1 MHPGFSKA
9 ELGETKYPKR
19 GKSYDLNHT
28 SDGQTAQV
36 SSQKAEIE
44 KTWNKFVESS
54 TLHGLLH
61 VFSSST
67 RTRRFLWAVLLL
79 LAMMW
84 FSFQSFKLIE
94 KYYSYQVTT
103 KVSLKYDPM
112 PTFPAV
118 TICNFN
124 VFKRSVVRTSAY
136 EEILP
141 QLHASVDKKMGLF
154 DVNDSID
161 LNKYHD
167 LNLTQFYIDAGHQ
180 SNDTVRHCIWNG
192 KPTCDHRNFTSVLI
206 SMGLCH
212 TFNSGRNGQPI
223 LRVKQGGSN
232 RGLHLILN
240 VGQEEY
246 YGTASYAAGL
256 KVLVHDQQ
264 TLPLVSQLGFAVSP
278 GTSTFAAL
286 KKLRTLNLPKPYEG
300 NCHDKEITSIP
311 GYNKYTI
318 PSCQEICVTNFV
330 INKCGCRDALMPDIN
345 NTKVCGLRE
354 IKNCLEKEMINFY
367 SRIDDQCECPVPC
380 DSISYNPILSYADF
394 PSNNFIEDYVKR
406 RGPNFT
412 TDSLEEKQESMSQNQ
427 LELRVYFQELNYQ
440 VIEEIPAYNYES
452 LLGEIG
458 GQVGLC
464 VGASLLTVLEFF
476 DVIITIVGIRLGF
489 R

>member
-1 MHPGFSKA
+1 MPNDYSYWSKYLSRYFSQIYPIVARKQFFRGRQGSTMDPALSKA

-19 GKSYDLNHT
+19 GKSYDLNLT

-67 RTRRFLWAVLLL
+67 TTRRFLWAVLLL

-94 KYYSYQVTT
+94 KYYRYRVTT

-141 QLHASVDKKMGLF
+141 QLHASVVKKMDLP

-180 SNDTVRHCIWNG
+180 SDDTVNHCIWNG
-192 KPTCDHRNFTSVLI
+192 KPTCDHRNFTSVLT

-212 TFNSGRNGQPI
+212 TFNSG
-223 LRVKQGGSN
+223 K
-232 RGLHLILN
+232 
-240 VGQEEY
+240 
-246 YGTASYAAGL
+246 
-256 KVLVHDQQ
+256 
-264 TLPLVSQLGFAVSP
+264 F
-278 GTSTFAAL
+278 
-286 KKLRTLNLPKPYEG
+286 
-300 NCHDKEITSIP
+300 
-311 GYNKYTI
+311 
-318 PSCQEICVTNFV
+318 
-330 INKCGCRDALMPDIN
+330 
-345 NTKVCGLRE
+345 
-354 IKNCLEKEMINFY
+354 
-367 SRIDDQCECPVPC
+367 
-380 DSISYNPILSYADF
+380 
-394 PSNNFIEDYVKR
+394 
-406 RGPNFT
+406 
-412 TDSLEEKQESMSQNQ
+412 
-427 LELRVYFQELNYQ
+427 
-440 VIEEIPAYNYES
+440 
-452 LLGEIG
+452 
-458 GQVGLC
+458 
-464 VGASLLTVLEFF
+464 
-476 DVIITIVGIRLGF
+476 
-489 R
+489 

>member
-1 MHPGFSKA
+1 MSEKSSSKGGKESTMNPGFSKA
-9 ELGETKYPKR
+9 ELAETKYPKR
-19 GKSYDLNHT
+19 GKSYDVNHT

-94 KYYSYQVTT
+94 KYYSYRVTT

-124 VFKRSVVRTSAY
+124 VFKRSVVRTSVY

-141 QLHASVDKKMGLF
+141 QLHASVVEKMDLP

-180 SNDTVRHCIWNG
+180 SNDTVEHCIWDG
-192 KPTCDHRNFTSVLI
+192 KPTCDHRNFTSVLT

-212 TFNSGRNGQPI
+212 TFNSG
-223 LRVKQGGSN
+223 K
-232 RGLHLILN
+232 
-240 VGQEEY
+240 
-246 YGTASYAAGL
+246 
-256 KVLVHDQQ
+256 
-264 TLPLVSQLGFAVSP
+264 F
-278 GTSTFAAL
+278 
-286 KKLRTLNLPKPYEG
+286 
-300 NCHDKEITSIP
+300 
-311 GYNKYTI
+311 
-318 PSCQEICVTNFV
+318 
-330 INKCGCRDALMPDIN
+330 
-345 NTKVCGLRE
+345 
-354 IKNCLEKEMINFY
+354 
-367 SRIDDQCECPVPC
+367 
-380 DSISYNPILSYADF
+380 
-394 PSNNFIEDYVKR
+394 
-406 RGPNFT
+406 
-412 TDSLEEKQESMSQNQ
+412 
-427 LELRVYFQELNYQ
+427 
-440 VIEEIPAYNYES
+440 
-452 LLGEIG
+452 
-458 GQVGLC
+458 
-464 VGASLLTVLEFF
+464 
-476 DVIITIVGIRLGF
+476 
-489 R
+489 

>member
-1 MHPGFSKA
+1 MNPGFSKA
-9 ELGETKYPKR
+9 ELAETKYPKR
-19 GKSYDLNHT
+19 GKSYDVNHT

-141 QLHASVDKKMGLF
+141 QIHASVVKKMGLP
-154 DVNDSID
+154 DVNDSFD

-180 SNDTVRHCIWNG
+180 SDDTVN
-192 KPTCDHRNFTSVLI
+192 
-206 SMGLCH
+206 
-212 TFNSGRNGQPI
+212 
-223 LRVKQGGSN
+223 
-232 RGLHLILN
+232 HL
-240 VGQEEY
+240 
-246 YGTASYAAGL
+246 
-256 KVLVHDQQ
+256 K
-264 TLPLVSQLGFAVSP
+264 
-278 GTSTFAAL
+278 
-286 KKLRTLNLPKPYEG
+286 
-300 NCHDKEITSIP
+300 
-311 GYNKYTI
+311 
-318 PSCQEICVTNFV
+318 
-330 INKCGCRDALMPDIN
+330 
-345 NTKVCGLRE
+345 
-354 IKNCLEKEMINFY
+354 
-367 SRIDDQCECPVPC
+367 
-380 DSISYNPILSYADF
+380 
-394 PSNNFIEDYVKR
+394 
-406 RGPNFT
+406 
-412 TDSLEEKQESMSQNQ
+412 
-427 LELRVYFQELNYQ
+427 
-440 VIEEIPAYNYES
+440 
-452 LLGEIG
+452 
-458 GQVGLC
+458 
-464 VGASLLTVLEFF
+464 
-476 DVIITIVGIRLGF
+476 
-489 R
+489 

>member
-1 MHPGFSKA
+1 MERNFKPNVHTQYAGTVSRISTWFACWVRSSDVGQILTLANCHLFKLEISTFLESRVGPKLARCIEFSRNETKKYQLDRKSFSKGGKESTMHPGFSKA

-19 GKSYDLNHT
+19 GKSYDVNHT

-79 LAMMW
+79 LAIMW

-141 QLHASVDKKMGLF
+141 QLHASVVEKMDLP

-212 TFNSGRNGQPI
+212 TFNSG
-223 LRVKQGGSN
+223 K
-232 RGLHLILN
+232 
-240 VGQEEY
+240 
-246 YGTASYAAGL
+246 
-256 KVLVHDQQ
+256 
-264 TLPLVSQLGFAVSP
+264 F
-278 GTSTFAAL
+278 
-286 KKLRTLNLPKPYEG
+286 
-300 NCHDKEITSIP
+300 
-311 GYNKYTI
+311 
-318 PSCQEICVTNFV
+318 
-330 INKCGCRDALMPDIN
+330 
-345 NTKVCGLRE
+345 
-354 IKNCLEKEMINFY
+354 
-367 SRIDDQCECPVPC
+367 
-380 DSISYNPILSYADF
+380 
-394 PSNNFIEDYVKR
+394 
-406 RGPNFT
+406 
-412 TDSLEEKQESMSQNQ
+412 
-427 LELRVYFQELNYQ
+427 
-440 VIEEIPAYNYES
+440 
-452 LLGEIG
+452 
-458 GQVGLC
+458 
-464 VGASLLTVLEFF
+464 
-476 DVIITIVGIRLGF
+476 
-489 R
+489 